1 LDGLYGTPH
10 TRRALLVGIVLL
22 ALACAPPAAPS
33 PTPAASAPKP
43 AATAQ
48 APAAAAPAPTSA
60 PQPPVKVR
68 IASQLAA
75 SDVGHYLA
83 IERGYYQ
90 QEGLDVELVSFADAS
105 QMIPALATDQVEAGG
120 IGGNPAMWNAV
131 ARGVPFKL
139 MLDKGSVRPG
149 ASFFA
154 LVIRKDVYD
163 AGRGRRLEDLRGLRI
178 AFSPPGKAT
187 TIASAVDFG
196 LQRVGSSVDDLA
208 IEPLA
213 NPDQIAALANGSVEG
228 AVMLEPFL
236 SRAVTQG
243 SAVRLVGLDE
253 LYPDFCVGNVGV
265 SRGFYLNR
273 DAAKGLARAYIRA
286 ARDYNNAVAGRTT
299 PADRAQIDEIVSRY
313 TRIDVAAV
321 STMAPVGIN
330 PNGRFNV
337 DSIRYMY
344 RWFREQGFVPEAV
357 SDAAMEDLWGLD
369 LVDEVLAQIGR
380 VPEN

>member
-1 LDGLYGTPH
+1 
-10 TRRALLVGIVLL
+10 V
-22 ALACAPPAAPS
+22 ACAPAAPAS
-33 PTPAASAPKP
+33 PTPAASQPKP
-43 AATAQ
+43 AATA
-48 APAAAAPAPTSA
+48 PAAAAAAVPPAAASA
-60 PQPPVKVR
+60 AAPPVKVR
-68 IASQLAA
+68 IASQFAA

-105 QMIPALATDQVEAGG
+105 QMIPALATDQVEVGG

-139 MLDKGSVRPG
+139 VLDKGSVRPG

-163 AGRGRRLEDLRGLRI
+163 AGRGRRLDDLRGLRI

-196 LQRVGSSVDDLA
+196 MQRVGASVDDLA

-213 NPDQIAALANGSVEG
+213 NPDQIAALTNGSVDG
-228 AVMLEPFL
+228 AVILEPFL
-236 SRAVTQG
+236 SRVLTQG
-243 SAVRLVGLDE
+243 VAVKLMGLDE
-253 LYPDFCVGNVGV
+253 MYPDFCIGNVGL
-265 SRGFYLNR
+265 SRAFYQNR
-273 DAAKGLARAYIRA
+273 DAARRLARGYIRA
-286 ARDYNNAVAGRTT
+286 ARDYHNAVAGRTS
-299 PADRAQIDEIVSRY
+299 PADRAQIDEIVSRN
-313 TRIDVAAV
+313 TRIDITAV
-321 STMAPVGIN
+321 SAMAPVGIN
-330 PNGRFNV
+330 PNGYFNV

-344 RWFREQGFVPEAV
+344 RWFREQGFVPEPV

-369 LVDEVLAQIGR
+369 IVDEVLAQMGR